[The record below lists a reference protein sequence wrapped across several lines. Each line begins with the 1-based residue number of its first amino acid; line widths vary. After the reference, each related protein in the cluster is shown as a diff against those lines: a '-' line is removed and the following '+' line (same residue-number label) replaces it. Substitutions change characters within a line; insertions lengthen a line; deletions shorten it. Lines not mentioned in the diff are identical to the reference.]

1 MSKDQVASIHDQF
14 LHPFSL
20 KKAFGKRWKIKME
33 ESWQHEKPENRNGY
47 ERWYELVPTSC
58 GGFIG
63 LFQDKPTVVLQ
74 FYTPKQRITGR
85 KLAEQ
90 FKSIPGVR
98 LDDGFDGY
106 EAVLYFPPE
115 LFEHVAGE
123 VGARKR
129 RQLSKAHK
137 EALAQGREKAGLV
150 RDETG
155 RMVHS
160 QAQDVAQI

>member
-1 MSKDQVASIHDQF
+1 MSKDQVAPIHDQF
-14 LHPFSL
+14 LRPFSL

-33 ESWQHEKPENRNGY
+33 ESWQHEKPENRNGC
-47 ERWYELVPTSC
+47 EGWYELVPTSC

-63 LFQDKPTVVLQ
+63 LFQDKPTVILQ
-74 FYTPKQRITGR
+74 FYTPKQRITSR
-85 KLAEQ
+85 KLAER
-90 FKSIPGVR
+90 FKDIPGVR
-98 LDDGFDGY
+98 LDDGFGGY

-115 LFEHVAGE
+115 LFEQVARE

-129 RQLSKAHK
+129 RQLSEAHK

-155 RMVHS
+155 RIVHS